1 MADGDGA
8 VATRDPD
15 ALVKEIERTRE
26 NLARTIDSLTERVS
40 PANAARRVA
49 TRARE
54 QAARPGMWVHNRL
67 RSICCRKRGG
77 NRCTGVCGVQLRKV
91 LVGHAEW
98 DVGSGEVA
106 GPDNGTAGDLV
117 IVNGVGFERA
127 GIVPAI
133 DSS

>member
-1 MADGDGA
+1 MLRPQMRSNARCRACRTPGSLGHWQSTERWVKGWILMADGDGA

-54 QAARPGMWVHNRL
+54 QAARP
-67 RSICCRKRGG
+67 
-77 NRCTGVCGVQLRKV
+77 
-91 LVGHAEW
+91 
-98 DVGSGEVA
+98 EVRRAA
-106 GPDNGTAGDLV
+106 GAAAAV
-117 IVNGVGFERA
+117 
-127 GIVPAI
+127 
-133 DSS
+133 

>member
-54 QAARPGMWVHNRL
+54 QAARP
-67 RSICCRKRGG
+67 
-77 NRCTGVCGVQLRKV
+77 
-91 LVGHAEW
+91 
-98 DVGSGEVA
+98 EVRRAA
-106 GPDNGTAGDLV
+106 GAAAAV
-117 IVNGVGFERA
+117 IVVGAAAYLFRR
-127 GIVPAI
+127 IRK
-133 DSS
+133 